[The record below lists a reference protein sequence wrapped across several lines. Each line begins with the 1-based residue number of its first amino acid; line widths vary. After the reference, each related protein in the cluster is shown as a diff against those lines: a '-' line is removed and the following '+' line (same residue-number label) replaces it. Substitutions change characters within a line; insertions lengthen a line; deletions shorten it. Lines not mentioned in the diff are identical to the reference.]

1 MLKSILLTLAFGFS
15 IGVVSAQMWTPSPSI
30 DTLNTMSFRDLLESN
45 ADAEYKW
52 YAFLLQRGEMGM
64 CAANEEVQVVENRHV
79 CVAQPVEFMEIK

>member
-1 MLKSILLTLAFGFS
+1 MVKSILLISALCFA

-52 YAFLLQRGEMGM
+52 YAFLLQRGEWGM
-64 CAANEEVQVVENRHV
+64 CAANEEVQFVENRHV

>member
-1 MLKSILLTLAFGFS
+1 MLKNILLTLAFGFS

-52 YAFLLQRGEMGM
+52 YAFLL
-64 CAANEEVQVVENRHV
+64 
-79 CVAQPVEFMEIK
+79 